1 MSVAVR
7 LGLLWQAAF
16 SVAMLR
22 HYVRHG
28 SSFYLDNIAGAWP
41 YVHQH
46 LLWIG
51 AFIALSTGSRGLAR
65 ALAGGAALL
74 AVVQIVSLASGGA
87 QTSYVLTATG
97 VSCFGF
103 LPAIALLMPG
113 VISVRHRRVDWL
125 SAGFLV
131 ALVLVIFDDGVV
143 QAASGGMS
151 VRRSGLNGI
160 LQAIWAGWVACIL
173 ALALLGRGHRPSRL
187 AALAS
192 TGHLLVVQ
200 LVWLASDVVVQPD
213 LPGSPGRTL
222 LSLDSVSRVLMLAAI
237 LALLVLVPRPNPPS
251 APERLL
257 VQ

>member
-1 MSVAVR
+1 MSVAVG

-22 HYVRHG
+22 HYVGHG

-41 YVHQH
+41 YIHQH

-51 AFIALSTGSRGLAR
+51 AFIAFGAGSRGLAR
-65 ALAGGAALL
+65 VLAGGGALL

-87 QTSYVLTATG
+87 QQSEVLTACG
-97 VSCFGF
+97 VACFGV

-113 VISVRHRRVDWL
+113 VISARHRRIDWL

-131 ALVLVIFDDGVV
+131 ALVLVIFDDGIV
-143 QAASGGMS
+143 QATSGGMS
-151 VRRSGLNGI
+151 VRRSGLNGV

-173 ALALLGRGHRPSRL
+173 ALALFRRGHRPSRL

-200 LVWLASDVVVQPD
+200 LVWLTSDMVVQPD
-213 LPGSPGRTL
+213 IPDSLRTL
-222 LSLDSVSRVLMLAAI
+222 LSLDSVPRVLMLATI
-237 LALLVLVPRPNPPS
+237 LALLVLVPRPNAPS
-251 APERLL
+251 TSGRLL
-257 VQ
+257 VE

>member
-22 HYVRHG
+22 HYLRHG

-51 AFIALSTGSRGLAR
+51 AFIAFSTGSRGLAR
-65 ALAGGAALL
+65 ALVGGGALL
-74 AVVQIVSLASGGA
+74 AVVQTVSLATGGA
-87 QTSYVLTATG
+87 QTSEVLTATG
-97 VSCFGF
+97 VACFGV

-113 VISVRHRRVDWL
+113 VISARHRRADWL

-151 VRRSGLNGI
+151 VRRSGLNGV
-160 LQAIWAGWVACIL
+160 LRALWAGWVACIL
-173 ALALLGRGHRPSRL
+173 ILALSGRVHRHSRL

-200 LVWLASDVVVQPD
+200 LVWLASDVVAQAD
-213 LPGSPGRTL
+213 LSGSPGRTL
-222 LSLDSVSRVLMLAAI
+222 LSLDSVSRVLLLAAI
-237 LALLVLVPRPNPPS
+237 LALLILVPRPSPPLT
-251 APERLL
+251 PGRLL
-257 VQ
+257 MQ